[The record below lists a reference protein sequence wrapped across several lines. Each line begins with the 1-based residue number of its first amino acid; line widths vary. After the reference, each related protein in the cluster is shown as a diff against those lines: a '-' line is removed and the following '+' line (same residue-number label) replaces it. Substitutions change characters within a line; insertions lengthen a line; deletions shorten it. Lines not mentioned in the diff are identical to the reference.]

1 MKFFTLSIAIM
12 RQLLLVLCTTLCTL
26 SALAQKVYTDT
37 LQQKKGKG
45 KVVIFQDDEIR
56 NIVNN
61 VKPIKATPQS
71 TTPATSKPTSKPN
84 TGKVPTKTTPSA
96 PPTKSATAT
105 PATKPTTSTPVSTP
119 AKPAVKVD
127 TLKPQKTQ
135 EEASPLPYRQA
146 GPRVQMQGYRIQIYS
161 GGNSRQARATAMAM
175 GRKCQDQYPEL
186 GVYTAF
192 VSPRW
197 VCYVGDFRTEAEA
210 QAYVHR
216 MRFSGAFRQAT
227 VVRSKVLVPRAQLS
241 DNP

>member
-71 TTPATSKPTSKPN
+71 TTPVTSKPN

-105 PATKPTTSTPVSTP
+105 PATKPTTSAPVSTP